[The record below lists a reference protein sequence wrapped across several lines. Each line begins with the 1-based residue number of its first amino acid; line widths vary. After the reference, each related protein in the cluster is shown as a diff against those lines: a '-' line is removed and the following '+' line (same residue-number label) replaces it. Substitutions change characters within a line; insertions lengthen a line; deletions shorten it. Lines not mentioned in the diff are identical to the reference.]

1 MPFEKT
7 FVPYGLY
14 WSSPFC
20 RWQGSLAQAHSLEL
34 VAQVAVEV
42 LSAKKI
48 DPKGFD
54 SVLLGMTVLQRSS
67 FYGAPWLAAMI
78 GAAGATGPT
87 LAQACATSARVIASA
102 AAEVELGNT
111 GTVLA
116 VTCDR
121 TSNGPHIYYPDPTAP
136 GGTGASENAVLDAF
150 NRDPWAKNAMIETA
164 ENVAKEAGF
173 TKEQQ
178 DEVAL
183 LRYEQYQAALADDR
197 AFQRRYLHP
206 IALRRGKKELGKV
219 ETDEGI
225 HPTTAEGL
233 ARLAPVTPGG
243 TVSFGS
249 QTHPADGNAGLVV
262 CNEGRAREISS
273 RPEIRVRIVAAAE
286 ARVEKGFMPKAVV
299 PAARAVLTR
308 AGIDIGDC
316 KAIKTHNP
324 FAVNDLFF
332 CRELG
337 LGLETINRFG
347 SPLVYGHPQGPTGMR
362 LTIELIEELVAAG
375 GGYGLFSG
383 CAAGDTAMA
392 LVVKVG

>member
-1 MPFEKT
+1 MFEKT
-7 FVPYGLY
+7 FIPYGLY
-14 WSSPFC
+14 WSTPFC
-20 RWQGSLAQAHSLEL
+20 RWQGTLANAHSLEL
-34 VAQVAVEV
+34 AAQVTAEV
-42 LSAKKI
+42 LAQKKV
-48 DPKGFD
+48 DPKAFD
-54 SVLLGMTVLQRSS
+54 SVMLGMTVIQRSS

-78 GAAGATGPT
+78 GATGATGPT
-87 LAQACATSARVIASA
+87 FAQACATSARVIASA
-102 AAEVELGNT
+102 SAEVELGQSAA
-111 GTVLA
+111 VLA

-121 TSNGPHIYYPDPTAP
+121 TSNGPHLYYPDPTAP

-173 TKEQQ
+173 SKEQQ

-197 AFQRRYLHP
+197 AFQKRYM
-206 IALRRGKKELGKV
+206 ATVTLRRGKKELGKV
-219 ETDEGI
+219 EADEGI
-225 HPTTAEGL
+225 HATTKEGL
-233 ARLAPVTPGG
+233 AKLAPVKEGG
-243 TVSFGS
+243 TVSFGA
-249 QTHPADGNAGLVV
+249 QTHPADGNAGLVLTT
-262 CNEGRAREISS
+262 EGRARELSAK
-273 RPEIRVRIVAAAE
+273 PEIRIRVVAAAE

-299 PAARAVLTR
+299 PAARNALAK
-308 AGIDIGDC
+308 AGIALGDV

-332 CRELG
+332 SKEMG
-337 LGLETINRFG
+337 VALEAMNHFG
-347 SPLVYGHPQGPTGMR
+347 SPLVYGHPQGPTGTR